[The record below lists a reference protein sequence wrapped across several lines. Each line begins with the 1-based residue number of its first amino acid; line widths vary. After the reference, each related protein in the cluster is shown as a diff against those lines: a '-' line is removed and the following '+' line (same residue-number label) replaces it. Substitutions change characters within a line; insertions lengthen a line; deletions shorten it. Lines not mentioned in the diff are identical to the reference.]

1 MEQPRNISLFPQISY
16 ARVVGYDW
24 NNHGVYVDL
33 PSQQQVSTLA
43 KVLMTGTGD
52 ASRIDQLPLP
62 VIGSWGLVV
71 GAFGDTT
78 SLIWLGCFYMSAV
91 NAVNNS
97 SPPVLEDSEMKYMSH
112 ASGTY
117 SLLDYYGN
125 YFWRSPDG
133 TMFLLNPTNQQP
145 TTYRHIVDSE
155 TGTQQQIV
163 FADTDRNPNPP
174 EPFYVAVKHPT
185 GTTAMITPTGI
196 IHLDTGGQVE
206 QASQGPI
213 FELNPLS
220 SGTTAP
226 SGTPAGGAQLIG
238 QAGLSS
244 VYLDKDGNITI
255 TSTGSSTQIL
265 VSANG
270 DVTINSLDGDVNVNA
285 SSGNVNIDA
294 ALDILLTTNLLPGVP
309 GIMSV
314 NDLITKYNQHNHF
327 VENVQTGSSQV
338 ETTGPENVWKL
349 P

>member
-1 MEQPRNISLFPQISY
+1 MEGIKTELRMPVISHAQVI
-16 ARVVGYDW
+16 GYDSE
-24 NNHGVYVDL
+24 NNAVWVQMPSGQALMLSARMLYHGTADAIRVH
-33 PSQQQVSTLA
+33 QV
-43 KVLMTGTGD
+43 
-52 ASRIDQLPLP
+52 PLP
-62 VIGSWGLVV
+62 YIGSWGLVCLPY
-71 GAFGDTT
+71 GDDRFP
-78 SLIWLGCFYMSAV
+78 IWLGSYYPNV
-91 NAVNNS
+91 INAITS
-97 SPPVLEDSEMKYMSH
+97 SSSLEDSQVDYYSH
-112 ASGTY
+112 ASGFY
-117 SLLDYYGN
+117 SLLDSVGQLFYYL
-125 YFWRSPDG
+125 PDG
-133 TMFLLNPTNQQP
+133 TQILVNSTNIEPQ
-145 TTYRHIVDSE
+145 TYRHNVDETQNVQRILFPDSE
-155 TGTQQQIV
+155 
-163 FADTDRNPNPP
+163 RNLNPP
-174 EPFYVAVKHPT
+174 TPFYITVRHPT